1 MHGIVSLLDEDHYRM
16 VEDVWAGLEEALGVR
31 GVYVTPFPHFSYH
44 VADHYD
50 LEQLEQILGE
60 FAASTAPFEV
70 MTTGLGIFTGGLNP
84 VVYVNVAR
92 SPQLS
97 EINAQLWPLLEQ
109 ASAGIVGYYHPDIW
123 VPHVTLGFGD
133 ITRANL
139 ADTIRV
145 LSSWDFTW
153 QIHVDNIALLF
164 NEADAKRDMLQMHFP
179 LSG

>member
-31 GVYVTPFPHFSYH
+31 GVYVTPYPHFSYH

-50 LEQLEQILGE
+50 LAQLEGILGE
-60 FAASTAPFEV
+60 FAANTAPFEV
-70 MTTGLGIFTGGLNP
+70 MTTGLGIFTEGLNP

-92 SPQLS
+92 SPQLTA
-97 EINAQLWPLLEQ
+97 INARLWPLLEQ
-109 ASAGIVGYYHPDIW
+109 ASAGIVDYYHPNIW
-123 VPHVTLGFGD
+123 VPHITLGFGD
-133 ITRANL
+133 ITRQNL

-145 LSSWDFTW
+145 LSGWDFTW

-164 NEADAKRDMLQMHFP
+164 NEADAKQDMLQLHFP
-179 LSG
+179 LGG